1 MKKFRNLSLVLA
13 GFALGVAVAYSP
25 QIQAAASSLLGSK
38 VGNVLDVKIDNKSIG
53 KGAVI
58 NGTTY
63 VPLRS
68 AANAMGMEITKVDSK
83 EVNLVSDTE
92 PTPPTTPIV
101 DNSDQIRLKVEELN
115 GKISEIKMKITYAE
129 DVISNKE
136 STLNA
141 IQRNK
146 EMLEILDKQKAAG
159 SELYNEANYQMYQ
172 KQIEK
177 SQNNLDNAE
186 RDLPILKQQ
195 LADLEKQKQELEA
208 QLK

>member
-1 MKKFRNLSLVLA
+1 MKKLRNLSLVLA
-13 GFALGVAVAYSP
+13 GFTLGVTVAYAP
-25 QIQAAASSLLGSK
+25 QIQAAASTLLGSK

-58 NGTTY
+58 NGSTY
-63 VPLRS
+63 VPLRA
-68 AANAMGMEITKVDSK
+68 AANAMGMGITKVDSK
-83 EVNLVSDTE
+83 EVKLVSE
-92 PTPPTTPIV
+92 IESPTPIV
-101 DNSDQIRLKVEELN
+101 DNSDQIRSEIGKLD
-115 GKISEIKMKITYAE
+115 GKIGEIKIKITYAE

-136 STLNA
+136 SILSA

-146 EMLEILDKQKAAG
+146 EMMEILDKQKASG
-159 SELYNEANYQMYQ
+159 SEFYNEANYQMYQ
-172 KQIEK
+172 KQIET

-195 LADLEKQKQELEA
+195 LADLEKQKAELEA